1 MSHSFVFKA
10 FQVWFHPR
18 ATEFHWQKSICLSMT
33 SLSLSAT
40 FPSSFFLLCS
50 RVKKQKQNK
59 DEGTK
64 RSDAAHR
71 TALFQR
77 AHKDSQG
84 ERVKGEQ
91 LEQNNGRQEERVRVE
106 DEDGGSDGG
115 AGVTET
121 RQRKKLRFYWR
132 HKAWK
137 GRQLQCNRLLQHW
150 CSRRIMKVMLWCA
163 YTPFLHPLGCHS
175 NERLVLGEF

>member
-50 RVKKQKQNK
+50 RVKKKKQNK

-91 LEQNNGRQEERVRVE
+91 LEQNNGRQEERVRIE

-115 AGVTET
+115 SDGGAGMTET

-132 HKAWK
+132 HKA
-137 GRQLQCNRLLQHW
+137 
-150 CSRRIMKVMLWCA
+150 
-163 YTPFLHPLGCHS
+163 
-175 NERLVLGEF
+175 

>member
-1 MSHSFVFKA
+1 MTAAESS
-10 FQVWFHPR
+10 
-18 ATEFHWQKSICLSMT
+18 CLIL
-33 SLSLSAT
+33 LSLKLFKSGFIRGLQNSTGKNQYA
-40 FPSSFFLLCS
+40 FNDLSFSFCNFSIQLLSSLFAS
-50 RVKKQKQNK
+50 KKKKQNK

-91 LEQNNGRQEERVRVE
+91 LEQNNGRQEERVRIE

-115 AGVTET
+115 AGMTET

-132 HKAWK
+132 HKA
-137 GRQLQCNRLLQHW
+137 
-150 CSRRIMKVMLWCA
+150 
-163 YTPFLHPLGCHS
+163 
-175 NERLVLGEF
+175 

>member
-1 MSHSFVFKA
+1 MPLNDLSFSFCN
-10 FQVWFHPR
+10 F
-18 ATEFHWQKSICLSMT
+18 SIQLLS
-33 SLSLSAT
+33 SLFAS
-40 FPSSFFLLCS
+40 
-50 RVKKQKQNK
+50 KKKKQNK

-91 LEQNNGRQEERVRVE
+91 LEQNNGRQEERVRIE

-115 AGVTET
+115 SDGGAGMTET

-132 HKAWK
+132 HKA
-137 GRQLQCNRLLQHW
+137 
-150 CSRRIMKVMLWCA
+150 
-163 YTPFLHPLGCHS
+163 
-175 NERLVLGEF
+175 

>member
-1 MSHSFVFKA
+1 MPLNDLSFSFCN
-10 FQVWFHPR
+10 F
-18 ATEFHWQKSICLSMT
+18 SIQLLS
-33 SLSLSAT
+33 SLFAS
-40 FPSSFFLLCS
+40 
-50 RVKKQKQNK
+50 KKKKQNK

-91 LEQNNGRQEERVRVE
+91 LEQNNGRQEERVRIE
-106 DEDGGSDGG
+106 DEDGGSDEG
-115 AGVTET
+115 AGMTET

-132 HKAWK
+132 HKA
-137 GRQLQCNRLLQHW
+137 
-150 CSRRIMKVMLWCA
+150 
-163 YTPFLHPLGCHS
+163 
-175 NERLVLGEF
+175 

>member
-1 MSHSFVFKA
+1 MPLNDLSFSFCN
-10 FQVWFHPR
+10 F
-18 ATEFHWQKSICLSMT
+18 SIQLLS
-33 SLSLSAT
+33 SLFAS
-40 FPSSFFLLCS
+40 
-50 RVKKQKQNK
+50 KKKKQNK

-91 LEQNNGRQEERVRVE
+91 LEQNNGWQEERVRIE

-115 AGVTET
+115 SDEGAGMTET

-137 GRQLQCNRLLQHW
+137 GRQLQCSRLLQHW